1 MFCAN
6 GFFIYLKKITVMVLD
21 SIVLILCII
30 AFIRGWKKGMLWAI
44 VSVIA
49 VIAGII
55 ISLKFSHLLAEY
67 LFEKDILK
75 NQYTLLISFII
86 LFIGTVFLFRTAI
99 KLAEGILETFFLGWV
114 NNLLGG
120 LLYSFFAMFLCS
132 MFFWLA
138 NKAGLLREENKLS
151 SKSYGYIVPLA
162 PKTIEYVTPY
172 IPFFKTL
179 YNDIESYF
187 DKISTG
193 NKTK

>member
-1 MFCAN
+1 M
-6 GFFIYLKKITVMVLD
+6 ILD
-21 SIVLILCII
+21 GILLILCII

-75 NQYTLLISFII
+75 NQYTLLLSFIL
-86 LFIGTVFLFRTAI
+86 LFIGTVFLFRTVI
-99 KLAEGILETFFLGWV
+99 KLAESILETFFLGWV

-120 LLYSFFAMFLCS
+120 ILYSFFVVFLFSMFL
-132 MFFWLA
+132 WLA
-138 NKAGLLREENKLS
+138 NKAGLIKQENKLS

-162 PKTIEYVTPY
+162 PKTIEFVTPY

-179 YNDIESYF
+179 YHDVESYF
-187 DKISTG
+187 DKISAED
-193 NKTK
+193 KTK